1 MTAYKK
7 GDRVKVVIEGVVHR
21 DQEGRDLTIGSG
33 RYGAGT
39 GASHVVDTQAADITI
54 EKLRDPLPTTP
65 GSVIRHRTLGYYRML
80 DENGEWFGRT
90 PSPSPEY
97 MIASNYEVIDDA
109 GKRW

>member
-1 MTAYKK
+1 MAEYKA
-7 GDRVKVVIEGVVHR
+7 GDRVRVVIEGTVEETAMDSLRLRGWRYFVSEDSPGVV
-21 DQEGRDLTIGSG
+21 
-33 RYGAGT
+33 
-39 GASHVVDTQAADITI
+39 TI
-54 EKLRDPLPTTP
+54 EKLPDPLPTTP